1 MKRPS
6 APRRLAA
13 CLVAVAAAL
22 SVFVSLAGASGP
34 TPPLFT
40 MIDLGSLGGSYSAAQ
55 AISNNGQVVG
65 ESNAHAFY
73 WTQATGM
80 MDLGTLGGRSSAL
93 GVNDGGQVF
102 GLYYTATG
110 YTRVFSWNQTSGM
123 IDLGTLG
130 GSSTTANGMNA
141 SGQIVGY
148 SNTAGNTASH
158 AFSWT
163 PGRAGWSTSVRS
175 AAEAL
180 PWG

>member
-65 ESNAHAFY
+65 ESNAPPRLFVDA
-73 WTQATGM
+73 
-80 MDLGTLGGRSSAL
+80 GGR
-93 GVNDGGQVF
+93 
-102 GLYYTATG
+102 
-110 YTRVFSWNQTSGM
+110 
-123 IDLGTLG
+123 
-130 GSSTTANGMNA
+130 
-141 SGQIVGY
+141 
-148 SNTAGNTASH
+148 
-158 AFSWT
+158 
-163 PGRAGWSTSVRS
+163 
-175 AAEAL
+175 E
-180 PWG
+180 